1 MKKILLTLLTVLLVL
16 SLIPINNDKA
26 SAAESFKEVKITNA
40 TSQVYEK
47 SDANSK
53 VLGTV
58 EKGTFVTLINK
69 NQNSFSRI
77 IYLNSESKIIDGYVS
92 DSVLEDAKYTIKIA
106 SSKSGLVVKEMPSL
120 KAKTVATLQNKMV
133 VKDFGSVGDG
143 WSFVQYGNVIG
154 YAATNFMSTS
164 KPTSKHVVSTSLV
177 VRNIASPSGANVGE
191 LYKNEVV
198 SVHSTI
204 AGWSY
209 ISTSSYEGYVVDSY
223 LSTKNPKATTNSKPS
238 SSTSSNSSSSSNNNN
253 SKSYYK
259 NCTELRKDH
268 PNGVSSS
275 HPAYAKKLD
284 RDGDGWACER

>member
-1 MKKILLTLLTVLLVL
+1 MKIKTLVILMMTLLLAF
-16 SLIPINNDKA
+16 SFNFDIANAN
-26 SAAESFKEVKITNA
+26 SFKEVKMVNSSST
-40 TSQVYEK
+40 VYEK
-47 SDANSK
+47 SDTNSK

-58 EKGTFVTLINK
+58 EKGTFVTLISK
-69 NQNSFSRI
+69 EQNAFSRI
-77 IYLNSESKIIDGYVS
+77 TYLNSESKIIDGFIS
-92 DSVLEDAKYTIKIA
+92 DSVLEDAQYTIKIA
-106 SSKSGLVVKEMPSL
+106 SSKSGLVVKEIPSL

-164 KPTSKHVVSTSLV
+164 KPTTKYVVSNLV

-191 LYKNEVV
+191 LYKNEAV

-223 LSTKNPKATTNSKPS
+223 LSTKNPNATTNSKPS
-238 SSTSSNSSSSSNNNN
+238 SSSNSNSSSSSSN
-253 SKSYYK
+253 SGKSYYK
-259 NCTELRKDH
+259 NCTELRKDY
-268 PNGVSSS
+268 PNGVGAS
-275 HPAYAKKLD
+275 HPAYDSKHD
-284 RDGDGWACER
+284 RDKDGWACER